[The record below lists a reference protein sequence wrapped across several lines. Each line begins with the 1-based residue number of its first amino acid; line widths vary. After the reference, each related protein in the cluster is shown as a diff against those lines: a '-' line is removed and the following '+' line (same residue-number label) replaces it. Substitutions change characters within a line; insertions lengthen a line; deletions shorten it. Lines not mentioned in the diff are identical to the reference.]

1 MDRWSLLLIHLNY
14 RHGRFFALAGKT
26 LYMITGDGPG
36 DATALQGGINGIER
50 DALENAALVDTGE
63 TEHVAL
69 LFSPDYG
76 QQRLR
81 LYIGKKGYT
90 VDGTSC
96 GDCSGD
102 EQLLSR
108 NGLSFGSWFYV
119 QGSLP
124 RSGRGS
130 GTFGT
135 SRSEGMYGV
144 KFEDIS
150 TNPSRPTQGENC
162 VPRFFDRSLQQPIN
176 MHSLL

>member
-14 RHGRFFALAGKT
+14 RHGRFFAIAGKT
-26 LYMITGDGPG
+26 MYMITGDGPG

-102 EQLLSR
+102 EQLLSC
-108 NGLSFGSWFYV
+108 NGLSFGSWFMCKVHCPEVVVVAAPSGQVV
-119 QGSLP
+119 QKECTVS
-124 RSGRGS
+124 SS
-130 GTFGT
+130 
-135 SRSEGMYGV
+135 
-144 KFEDIS
+144 KIS
-150 TNPSRPTQGENC
+150 APIRVVRPKVRIVYHVSSTEVFNSQ
-162 VPRFFDRSLQQPIN
+162 
-176 MHSLL
+176 